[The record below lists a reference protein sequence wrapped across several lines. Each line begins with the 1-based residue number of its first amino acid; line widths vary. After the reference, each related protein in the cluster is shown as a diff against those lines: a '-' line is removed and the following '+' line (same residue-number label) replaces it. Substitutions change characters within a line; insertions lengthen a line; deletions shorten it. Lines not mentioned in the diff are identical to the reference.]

1 MIDLI
6 TINCVWPPHD
16 IQEII
21 CYNNLYL
28 YLYNSM
34 YFSAIVRFNMYMYI
48 ASFWWIVLNYILQNQ
63 SVVLSQTNTLGNVD
77 TCTCIVFFFI
87 SPDVNECNSTSTN
100 TCDSLTQECENTE
113 GSFLCNCKNGY
124 RKVGQACEG
133 EL

>member
-1 MIDLI
+1 
-6 TINCVWPPHD
+6 
-16 IQEII
+16 
-21 CYNNLYL
+21 
-28 YLYNSM
+28 M
-34 YFSAIVRFNMYMYI
+34 YFSAIIQFNMNIVFDELYWTIY
-48 ASFWWIVLNYILQNQ
+48 FKIVL
-63 SVVLSQTNTLGNVD
+63 G
-77 TCTCIVFFFI
+77 FFFI